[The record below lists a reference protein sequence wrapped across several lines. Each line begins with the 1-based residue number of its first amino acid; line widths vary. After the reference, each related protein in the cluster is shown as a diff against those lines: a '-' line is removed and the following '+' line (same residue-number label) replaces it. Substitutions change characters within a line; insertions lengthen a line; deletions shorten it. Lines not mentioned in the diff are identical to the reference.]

1 MIDKR
6 IAIMIVASIACHAV
20 LARALEALPPR
31 PVPRIPTKIVVNVVE
46 PPPKPPAPEPPPPEP
61 TPTPPPTPE
70 PPRVKPTPKATPR
83 PTQPVTPSPTP
94 NDSPAAPTDV
104 TVPASGA
111 KPKFGVSMSSTS
123 TAGKTEAPVG
133 NTSRPTE
140 PSGPADDAKPLAPA
154 AAHEVTKM
162 PLPQG
167 RCAGKYTEAARAAGV
182 EGVVVLD
189 LIVDENGKAREIS
202 VVQGLEQGLTEAA
215 VAALRACQF
224 SPGERGGAKVP
235 VRVRGF
241 KIRFLLGEG

>member
-1 MIDKR
+1 MIDNR
-6 IAIMIVASIACHAV
+6 IAIMLAASLAGHAV
-20 LARALEALPPR
+20 LARALEELPPR
-31 PVPRIPTKIVVNVVE
+31 PAPRIPTKITVNVVE

-61 TPTPPPTPE
+61 TPPPPAPTPE
-70 PPRVKPTPKATPR
+70 PPRVKPTPKTTPR
-83 PTQPVTPSPTP
+83 AQPTTPSPTP

-104 TVPASGA
+104 TVPASDA

-123 TAGKTEAPVG
+123 SAGKTEAPVG
-133 NTSRPTE
+133 NTSRPTD
-140 PSGPADDAKPLAPA
+140 SAGPAGDAKPLATA

-167 RCAGKYTEAARAAGV
+167 RCAGKYTEAARAAGL

-189 LIVDENGKAREIS
+189 LVVDETGKARDIQ
-202 VVQGLEQGLTEAA
+202 VVQGLEHGLTEAA

-224 SPGERGGAKVP
+224 SPGERGGEKVP
-235 VRVRGF
+235 VKVRGF